1 MNIKFDNTAKV
12 LPVYGSFKDSLE
24 LAVTRGEDLSYVIL
38 EKVKMK
44 GFSLRNA
51 KLHHAKFTGSKINW
65 TFFVGADLRYADFT
79 NCDLRGCVF
88 MGADLSHAKFTN
100 ADLRHVDL
108 SFTICDYTNF
118 KNVILSEDDVLMG
131 AVLEKAKFAEALKK
145 KNKPYHDPD
154 LRASLKDLVGKRCG

>member
-1 MNIKFDNTAKV
+1 MSIKFTNSKKV
-12 LPVYGSFKDSLE
+12 LPLYGSRKATLE
-24 LAVTRGEDLSYVIL
+24 GAITCMEDLSYAIL

-118 KNVILSEDDVLMG
+118 KNVTLSEDGVLMG